1 MFSFPSNFP
10 SSRALKWEA
19 RQLMRYPGCLHV
31 ALIVTGLYLVF
42 LGLRST
48 LGANLTYALADL
60 SKYQDTATGFYPN
73 EQGFSLILRMDVTQ
87 TVLAIPLTYQQ
98 IFLFVVVTL
107 LAFLVLSPLRLGA
120 MEMFWRV
127 VWGERPTMQKTML
140 PWLTNPARWG
150 KAVVVEAVL
159 QGGVRLL
166 GLVAM
171 VPSLL
176 LYYYFYTHATALS
189 QVTTQLALIQT
200 LALLLAIAAGLVTF
214 YLYSIFLPIPYCLAM
229 HPDITLKQVF
239 VGGMSALQGRRGRFF
254 RFRLTFLP
262 WLLLSQ
268 LTYRTI
274 DIFVLPYTS
283 IANMRFLQALAAE
296 RQEIELN
303 LYSPSDS

>member
-1 MFSFPSNFP
+1 MFNLLFNRIFKSD
-10 SSRALKWEA
+10 A

-87 TVLAIPLTYQQ
+87 TVLAIPLTYHQL
-98 IFLFVVVTL
+98 FLFAMVTL

-127 VWGERPTMQKTML
+127 TWGERPTLQQTML
-140 PWLTNPARWG
+140 PWLTNPTRWG
-150 KAVVVEAVL
+150 KSVVAEAVL

-176 LYYYFYTHATALS
+176 LYYYFYTHATSLN
-189 QVTTQLALIQT
+189 QVTTQLVLIQM
-200 LALLLAIAAGLVTF
+200 LALLLAIAAGFVTF

-229 HPDITLKQVF
+229 HPDITLKQMF
-239 VGGMSALQGRRGRFF
+239 VGGMSALQGHRRSFF

-268 LTYRTI
+268 LTYRTV

-283 IANMRFLQALAAE
+283 LANMRYLQALATRRKNPA
-296 RQEIELN
+296 QEDEAD
-303 LYSPSDS
+303 LYSPF